1 MATPSSPNPSGPA
14 IKPADSETATDSLER
29 AYARHTANV
38 ATPWLQSDVE
48 FVAKSADNA
57 VVAAEGVAIV
67 DELTPSHETKI
78 PKRQ

>member
-38 ATPWLQSDVE
+38 ATPWLPISIINE
-48 FVAKSADNA
+48 EADKA

-67 DELTPSHETKI
+67 DELTSSHETKK
-78 PKRQ
+78 PKRHE